1 MTEPELN
8 TRLQT
13 ITPPDEA
20 ARAAAHAHWAALA
33 KPLGGLGSLETMLED
48 AAALTGTPELD
59 FARRAVLVLC
69 ADNGVVAQGVSQT
82 DASVTRAVLQNLA
95 ARRTSVCQMAA
106 AAHCS
111 VVPVDMGIAGAPVPG
126 VQDCRI
132 APGTKDFTCG
142 PAMTR
147 AQAVQAIG
155 CGIALGDLTDST
167 LAAQLQEYLPQSAE
181 GTTKT
186 IDADGNVTFRGLE
199 LGLYLIVQT
208 EASKGYEPINPFL
221 VSLPMAEDG
230 KWNYAVD
237 ASPKVGAYTPTK
249 PDTPPTPPTPPTPD
263 HPDTPT
269 PPDNPDNPVSPGN
282 PDNPVAPGH
291 PDNPVA
297 PGHPDHPVAP
307 GNPDSPVLPGHPDN
321 PVMTGLP
328 QTGQLNWPVPVLAV
342 SGVVLF
348 AFGWAL
354 DRKYRAV

>member
-1 MTEPELN
+1 MKRTDLKK
-8 TRLQT
+8 
-13 ITPPDEA
+13 
-20 ARAAAHAHWAALA
+20 H
-33 KPLGGLGSLETMLED
+33 
-48 AAALTGTPELD
+48 AAALL
-59 FARRAVLVLC
+59 LVLC
-69 ADNGVVAQGVSQT
+69 LLVTSALPALATSANIKLVDSSGNPTTGTIRVTLYDSANDKALSGGKLTLYRVAEVKRQNG
-82 DASVTRAVLQNLA
+82 NLIYEY
-95 ARRTSVCQMAA
+95 C
-106 AAHCS
+106 
-111 VVPVDMGIAGAPVPG
+111 G
-126 VQDCRI
+126 
-132 APGTKDFTCG
+132 DFY
-142 PAMTR
+142 
-147 AQAVQAIG
+147 G

-167 LAAQLQEYLPQSAE
+167 LAGQLQEFLPANAE

-186 IDADGNVTFRGLE
+186 IDADGNVTFCGLE

-263 HPDTPT
+263 YPDTPT

-321 PVMTGLP
+321 PVMSGLP

-354 DRKYRAV
+354 DRKYRTV

>member
-1 MTEPELN
+1 MKRTDLKK
-8 TRLQT
+8 
-13 ITPPDEA
+13 
-20 ARAAAHAHWAALA
+20 H
-33 KPLGGLGSLETMLED
+33 
-48 AAALTGTPELD
+48 AAALL
-59 FARRAVLVLC
+59 LVLC
-69 ADNGVVAQGVSQT
+69 LLVTSALPALATSANIKLVDSSGNPTTGTICVTLYDSANDKALSGGKLTLYRVAEVKRQNG
-82 DASVTRAVLQNLA
+82 NL
-95 ARRTSVCQMAA
+95 SYEYC
-106 AAHCS
+106 
-111 VVPVDMGIAGAPVPG
+111 G
-126 VQDCRI
+126 
-132 APGTKDFTCG
+132 DFY
-142 PAMTR
+142 
-147 AQAVQAIG
+147 G

-167 LAAQLQEYLPQSAE
+167 FAAQLQEYLPQSAE

-186 IDADGNVTFRGLE
+186 IDADGNVAFRGLE

-249 PDTPPTPPTPPTPD
+249 PDTPPTPPTPPDTPD

-269 PPDNPDNPVSPGN
+269 PPDNPDNPVFPGNPVSPGN

-291 PDNPVA
+291 PD
-297 PGHPDHPVAP
+297 HPAAP

-321 PVMTGLP
+321 PAMSSLP

-354 DRKYRAV
+354 DRKYRTV

>member
-1 MTEPELN
+1 MKRTDLKKH
-8 TRLQT
+8 T
-13 ITPPDEA
+13 
-20 ARAAAHAHWAALA
+20 AALL
-33 KPLGGLGSLETMLED
+33 LG
-48 AAALTGTPELD
+48 
-59 FARRAVLVLC
+59 LVL
-69 ADNGVVAQGVSQT
+69 
-82 DASVTRAVLQNLA
+82 LA
-95 ARRTSVCQMAA
+95 ACALPAFATSANIKLTDGHGNPNTGSIHVNLYDSTNNKALSGGELTVYRVA
-106 AAHCS
+106 E
-111 VVPVDMGIAGAPVPG
+111 
-126 VQDCRI
+126 VQRKNGNLSFEYC
-132 APGTKDFTCG
+132 GDFDGC
-142 PAMTR
+142 
-147 AQAVQAIG
+147 AIE
-155 CGIALGDLTDST
+155 LGDLTDST
-167 LAAQLQEYLPQSAE
+167 LAGQLQEYLSDNAE
-181 GTTKT
+181 GTVREV
-186 IDADGNVTFRGLE
+186 DANGNVNFDDLE
-199 LGLYLIVQT
+199 LGLYLVVQT

-263 HPDTPT
+263 YPDTPT

-321 PVMTGLP
+321 PVMSSLP

-354 DRKYRAV
+354 DRKYRTV